1 MSGEAGDRSIG
12 RGEAEKR
19 ELEAAGW
26 KPRDGGAK
34 TIWRNPAD
42 GRWYAHYHALQ
53 MQTRAQGE
61 EPYAGRGGDFS
72 NRSEF
77 LFGPVLTGL
86 GVNSDNTL
94 WGRHNTG
101 TNKCLW

>member
-26 KPRDGGAK
+26 KPRGGGAK

-53 MQTRAQGE
+53 MQRKVSDDPE
-61 EPYAGRGGDFS
+61 
-72 NRSEF
+72 
-77 LFGPVLTGL
+77 GP
-86 GVNSDNTL
+86 
-94 WGRHNTG
+94 R
-101 TNKCLW
+101 